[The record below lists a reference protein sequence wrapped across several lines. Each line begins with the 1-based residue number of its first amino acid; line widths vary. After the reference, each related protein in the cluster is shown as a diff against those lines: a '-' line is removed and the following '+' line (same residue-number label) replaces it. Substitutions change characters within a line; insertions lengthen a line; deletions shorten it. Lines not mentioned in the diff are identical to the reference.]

1 MIYLTVKK
9 CYYCYYVNELKLLK
23 FICVLNQH
31 SKANS
36 ALLNHETEMLI
47 LSNNN
52 NTYIIVIMPMV

>member
-9 CYYCYYVNELKLLK
+9 CYVKELKLLK

-31 SKANS
+31 SNANS
-36 ALLNHETEMLI
+36 GLLNHETEMLI

-52 NTYIIVIMPMV
+52 INNNINNAYS